1 MLQTLIIR
9 DERVSGTLP
18 AGYPA
23 ALPRLQ
29 VLSLSGLLLGGS
41 LPGAW
46 AGWSSLR
53 QLALYSNQVHVTVY
67 QCCSCTAL
75 LEAVAAR
82 AAERLGRPGLAA
94 PARALLQPR
103 ARRMSACLVL

>member
-1 MLQTLIIR
+1 MCFVQTTVKCRSYLMIKDICNMQHLLSERGSLQTLIIR

-53 QLALYSNQVHVTVY
+53 QLALYSNQV
-67 QCCSCTAL
+67 
-75 LEAVAAR
+75 R
-82 AAERLGRPGLAA
+82 AACA
-94 PARALLQPR
+94 P
-103 ARRMSACLVL
+103 VY